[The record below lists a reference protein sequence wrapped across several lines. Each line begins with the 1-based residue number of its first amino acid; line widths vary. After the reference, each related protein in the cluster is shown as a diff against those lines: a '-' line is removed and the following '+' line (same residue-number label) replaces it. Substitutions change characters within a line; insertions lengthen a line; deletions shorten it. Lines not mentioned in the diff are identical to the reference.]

1 MLSLC
6 ATPIGNLE
14 DITLRVLRT
23 LQEADVIFCEDT
35 RHSLQLLNHFDIKK
49 PLVSCHTHNERMRA
63 EEVVALLKE
72 GKQVCYISDAGMPG
86 ISDPGAALVEAC
98 IREELPFTV
107 LPGASATLMSLIL
120 SGLSTAHFTFYGF
133 LPRSGKERREA
144 LSKISGYDHPVIL
157 YESPHRVQATLKDL
171 LEAVGDGDCA
181 VLRELTK
188 KFECVRRGKVSE
200 LIPQYETEP
209 KGECVILIDPGTVE
223 RQEGEADPQAVLIAL
238 LQGGASVKEAAA
250 EAAKITGLP
259 KKELYALAV
268 ELREKQA

>member
-14 DITLRVLRT
+14 DVTLRVLRT

-63 EEVVALLKE
+63 EEVVTLLKG

-98 IREELPFTV
+98 IREDLPFTV

-120 SGLSTAHFTFYGF
+120 SGLRTDHFTFWGF
-133 LPRSGKERREA
+133 LPRTGKERKAA
-144 LSKISGYDHPVIL
+144 LSAIASIPHPVIL

-171 LEAVGDGDCA
+171 LETVGDGNCA

-188 KFECVRRGKVSE
+188 KFESVNRGRVSE

-209 KGECVILIDPGTVE
+209 RGECVILIDPGTVE
-223 RQEGEADPQAVLIAL
+223 RQQTQTDPRAL
-238 LQGGASVKEAAA
+238 LTDLLQQGLSVKEAAS
-250 EAAKITGLP
+250 EAAKTTSLP

-268 ELREKQA
+268 AIREAE